1 MKILKWLLDNW
12 DNVAVIL
19 GAIVALIIRIRQNGK
34 GELKNIALKYITDAE
49 KEFDSNMG
57 TVKFAAV
64 AEKLYN
70 KIPSAVRI
78 FFTKKDIEKLIESTL
93 KTMKDQLKD
102 NTSLQEYVGE
112 VPTKIEDKIEETKK
126 E

>member
-19 GAIVALIIRIRQNGK
+19 GAIIALIIRIRQNGK

-57 TVKFAAV
+57 TIKFATV

-112 VPTKIEDKIEETKK
+112 VPTKIEDKTE
-126 E
+126 